1 MERAVAARLAF
12 KTVAETKVA
21 LAVAVARNAGY
32 DSLEESLTVTA
43 GGEDVPLTELSDH
56 HGGRFH
62 YMEFA
67 EPTEVLVEYSATVT
81 GFALPEEPGLMEL
94 IRYVRPSRYAESDRL
109 LPTAYAEFGGLQG
122 EELLHAVRNWVF
134 SELRYVSGSSRGTDG
149 AVETLLHRRGVC
161 RDFAHLAI
169 ALLRSKNVPA
179 RLAAVY
185 APGLTPMDFH
195 AVAEAHINGAWHVI
209 DPTGLAP
216 RESMLRITAGR
227 DSSDTAF
234 LSTVGGSLSLKE
246 LSVTAVVD
254 ETAAGRPGEA
264 RRHPL
269 GVRGRA
275 ASGPASAH
283 GLSARR
289 PRRGASRSAA
299 AAPAVRRRRGPGPR
313 ARRCRARVPGR
324 SASAGPVRHR

>member
-1 MERAVAARLAF
+1 MERSVAARLAF
-12 KTVAETKVA
+12 KTVADTKVA

-32 DSLEESLTVTA
+32 SRFEEALSVTA
-43 GGEDVPLTELSDH
+43 AGEDVALTELSDH

-67 EPTEVLVEYSATVT
+67 EPTEVLVEYSATVA
-81 GFALPEEPGLMEL
+81 GYALPEAPEQMEL

-109 LPTAYAEFGGLQG
+109 LPTAYAEFGGQQD

-169 ALLRSKNVPA
+169 ALLRSKNIPA

-185 APGLTPMDFH
+185 APGLSPMDFH
-195 AVAEAHINGAWHVI
+195 AVAEAYLLGGWHVI

-234 LSTVGGSLSLKE
+234 LSTVGGSLTLRE
-246 LSVTAVVD
+246 LRVSAVVNGD
-254 ETAAGRPGEA
+254 
-264 RRHPL
+264 L
-269 GVRGRA
+269 
-275 ASGPASAH
+275 PAED
-283 GLSARR
+283 
-289 PRRGASRSAA
+289 
-299 AAPAVRRRRGPGPR
+299 PAKLV
-313 ARRCRARVPGR
+313 VL
-324 SASAGPVRHR
+324 H

>member
-1 MERAVAARLAF
+1 MERSVAARLVF
-12 KTVAETKVA
+12 KTAAETKVA

-32 DSLEESLTVTA
+32 SSLVETMSVTS
-43 GGEDVPLTELSDH
+43 GEDQVPVTELSDH

-67 EPTEVLVEYSATVT
+67 EPTEVTVDYTATVS
-81 GFALPEEPGLMEL
+81 GLAVPEEPNLMEL

-169 ALLRSKNVPA
+169 SLLRSKDVPA
-179 RLAAVY
+179 RLVAFY
-185 APGLTPMDFH
+185 APGLSPMDFQ
-195 AVAEAHINGAWHVI
+195 AVAEAYINGAWYVI

-234 LSTVGGSLSLKE
+234 LSTVGGSLSLRE
-246 LSVTAVVD
+246 LRVTAVVD
-254 ETAAGRPGEA
+254 GELP
-264 RRHPL
+264 RED
-269 GVRGRA
+269 
-275 ASGPASAH
+275 PAKLVAIS
-283 GLSARR
+283 
-289 PRRGASRSAA
+289 
-299 AAPAVRRRRGPGPR
+299 
-313 ARRCRARVPGR
+313 
-324 SASAGPVRHR
+324 

>member
-1 MERAVAARLAF
+1 MERIVAARMAF
-12 KTVAETKVA
+12 TTAADTKVA

-32 DSLEESLTVTA
+32 SGFQESLSVTA
-43 GGEDVPLTELSDH
+43 GGEAVPLTELSDH

-67 EPTEVLVEYSATVT
+67 EPTDVLVEYAATVT
-81 GFALPEEPGLMEL
+81 GFALPEHPGLMEL

-122 EELLHAVRNWVF
+122 QELLHAVRNWVF

-169 ALLRSKNVPA
+169 SLLRSQNVPA

-185 APGLTPMDFH
+185 APGLSPMDFH
-195 AVAEAHINGAWHVI
+195 AVAEAYINGAWHVI
-209 DPTGLAP
+209 DATGLAP
-216 RESMLRITAGR
+216 RESMLRISAGR

-234 LSTVGGSLSLKE
+234 LSTVGGSLSLQE
-246 LSVTAVVD
+246 LRVTAIVS
-254 ETAAGRPGEA
+254 GEL
-264 RRHPL
+264 PEED
-269 GVRGRA
+269 
-275 ASGPASAH
+275 PAK
-283 GLSARR
+283 L
-289 PRRGASRSAA
+289 
-299 AAPAVRRRRGPGPR
+299 VTLQ
-313 ARRCRARVPGR
+313 
-324 SASAGPVRHR
+324 

>member
-1 MERAVAARLAF
+1 MERTVAARLIF
-12 KTVAETKVA
+12 KTMADTKAA
-21 LAVAVARNAGY
+21 LAISVARNPGYTSLDETLSVLAG
-32 DSLEESLTVTA
+32 SER
-43 GGEDVPLTELSDH
+43 VPVTELSDH

-67 EPTEVLVEYSATVT
+67 EPTEVTVDYT
-81 GFALPEEPGLMEL
+81 ARVAGLAEPEPASLMEL

-122 EELLHAVRNWVF
+122 EELLHAVRNWVY

-149 AVETLLHRRGVC
+149 AVETLLNRRGVC

-169 ALLRSKNVPA
+169 ALLRSKDIPA

-185 APGLTPMDFH
+185 APGLSPMDFH
-195 AVAEAHINGAWHVI
+195 AVAEAHINGIWQII

-234 LSTVGGSLSLKE
+234 LSTVGGSLSLTE
-246 LSVTAVVD
+246 LRVTAVVEGTLPEED
-254 ETAAGRPGEA
+254 
-264 RRHPL
+264 
-269 GVRGRA
+269 
-275 ASGPASAH
+275 PAKMVA
-283 GLSARR
+283 LR
-289 PRRGASRSAA
+289 
-299 AAPAVRRRRGPGPR
+299 
-313 ARRCRARVPGR
+313 
-324 SASAGPVRHR
+324 